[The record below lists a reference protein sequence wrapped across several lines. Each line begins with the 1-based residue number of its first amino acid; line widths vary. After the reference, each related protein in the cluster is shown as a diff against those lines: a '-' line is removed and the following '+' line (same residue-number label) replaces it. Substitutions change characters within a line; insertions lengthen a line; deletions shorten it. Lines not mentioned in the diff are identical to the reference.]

1 MRFMIL
7 VKATATSE
15 QGLMPS
21 PALMAAMGAFN
32 EQLLQAGVIQA
43 GDGLRPSSHGAR
55 VTFSGPARHVE
66 MGPFGPPHE
75 LVAGFWL
82 WTCASLEDAIQWV
95 KKAPNP
101 MPEDSVI
108 EIRPLYE
115 PEDFAHLLA

>member
-7 VKATATSE
+7 VKATASSE
-15 QGLMPS
+15 QGLMAS

-55 VTFSGPARHVE
+55 VKFSGATRSVE
-66 MGPFGPPHE
+66 RGPFGPPHE
-75 LVAGFWL
+75 LVSGFWL
-82 WTCASLEDAIQWV
+82 WACASLEEAIEWV

-101 MPEDSVI
+101 MHEDSVI

-115 PEDFAHLLA
+115 HEDFAHLRE